1 MSDATSAMPAKA
13 LTGDAVVAAVD
24 SDLTRVEIPEWG
36 GHAFLRI
43 MDCGERDDYECEWR
57 KKADSGVENFR
68 SKFVAKCL
76 VDESGKR
83 LFGNGDIMKLAA
95 KSSKVVN
102 RLWELAMKLNNLSE
116 AGSEEAAKNS

>member
-1 MSDATSAMPAKA
+1 MSDATTEMPAKA

-43 MDCGERDDYECEWR
+43 MSTGERDDYECEWR

-76 VDESGKR
+76 VNESGKR
-83 LFGNGDIMKLAA
+83 LFGNSDIEKLAA

-116 AGSEEAAKNS
+116 AGIEEAAKNS